1 MCNITLEKCLKLLEW
16 VFFLGLC
23 IISIFFMQEV
33 LRKYTSNA
41 TSFTQEK
48 RPLTEQPTITIC
60 FKPYDHNFTLG
71 KDFNITYFY
80 YYNLTQKVSL
90 ELKSG
95 NNYNVVDNETVILQE
110 MTTYFSGVCQKINIE
125 SKFFPRKSK
134 FVGIDFEKSIPNEN
148 IPELKV
154 FITSEGNAYGIVIN
168 RWMDGET
175 LEVDISKSFLKQVSL
190 RSKKTIQ
197 LKSISVCSEESFYQC
212 FERKLFE
219 EYSFDNCPSKCSPV
233 TLPSSTTINHPNKI
247 PQCQNE
253 MERECA
259 QTILSDYFFSMNM
272 NECSSSCSIL
282 QFKGKIVHEVNINNN
297 HTIQLAYSFGAPEFL
312 KLYQEYLV
320 YDTINMF
327 GSVGGTLGLL
337 FGFSFTNVIAVIIQF
352 IQKLR
357 QQFLEKFK

>member
-1 MCNITLEKCLKLLEW
+1 
-16 VFFLGLC
+16 
-23 IISIFFMQEV
+23 MQEV

-60 FKPYDHNFTLG
+60 FKPNDHNFTYG

-80 YYNLTQKVSL
+80 YYNLTKIVSW

-95 NNYNVVDNETVILQE
+95 NNYNFVDNETVILQE
-110 MTTYFSGVCQKINIE
+110 MTTHFSGVCQKINII
-125 SKFFPRKSK
+125 SNFFPSKSK
-134 FVGIDFEKSIPNEN
+134 FVGINFDKFIPDEK
-148 IPELKV
+148 IPESKV
-154 FITSEGNAYGIVIN
+154 FITSEGNAYGVVIN

-175 LEVDISKSFLKQVSL
+175 LEVDIPKSFLKQVSL
-190 RSKKTIQ
+190 RSKKTIL

-212 FERKLFE
+212 FERKLFK
-219 EYSFDNCPSKCSPV
+219 EYAFDNCPRKCSPV
-233 TLPSSTTINHPNKI
+233 TLPSTTSTNDPNKI
-247 PQCQNE
+247 PPCQNE
-253 MERECA
+253 KERECV
-259 QTILSDYFFSMNM
+259 QSILSEYFFSMDM
-272 NECSSSCSIL
+272 NECPSSCSIL
-282 QFKGKIVHEVNINNN
+282 QYKGKIVHQVNMNNN

-337 FGFSFTNVIAVIIQF
+337 FGFSFTNVISVTIQF

-357 QQFLEKFK
+357 QILNKIQRKK